1 MIRWSPPA
9 GRSFPARGRTYS
21 RPRLSPRLIAVATLT
36 SLMSLGACAKVGQMA
51 ETLELRHN
59 LGERYRG
66 ANVEVAWVNG
76 LRHLKVTLDGQ
87 AFRTLADS
95 EYRPTADSIA
105 RVALGYFPS
114 TRQLDSITVAFV
126 VGSSGTLVHTQL
138 SVSTTFPVSEL
149 RQGGVR

>member
-1 MIRWSPPA
+1 MNRWSLRA
-9 GRSFPARGRTYS
+9 GRRFPSRTRTYPGTGS
-21 RPRLSPRLIAVATLT
+21 MLRLIEVAILA
-36 SLMSLGACAKVGQMA
+36 SMMWLGACAKVGQMA

-76 LRHLKVTLDGQ
+76 VRHLKVTLDGQ

-105 RVALGYFPS
+105 RAALGYFPS

-149 RQGGVR
+149 RQSGGR